1 MTEMIGQVYRN
12 NAVTIKMK
20 QEKVQ
25 SRFAKM
31 GSAFGLISGMTFA
44 VNSIILGI
52 ALAREP
58 FTLGSGAIFVA
69 PLVAAAMNDSMTALW
84 LLIYNIW
91 KGNFKELVR
100 SLKTTPG
107 RMVCVA
113 AILGGP
119 VAMGCYLLGIQFCG
133 SAYTMPISA
142 LCPVV
147 GAILARIFMN
157 QKMSTRVGMGMLICI
172 MGTALISFTPPE
184 GNYPHF
190 YLGLLFAFGSA
201 LGWGAEGALATF
213 GMSMVNPDV
222 AITIR
227 EITSGL
233 ASTLI
238 VVPLISGISMYG
250 ELLKTPATLLVVAA
264 AGLAGAISFLTW
276 YKANAMIGVASG
288 MALNITYSLWGLVF
302 AFFVTGVSLSVY
314 LVIGAVAVT
323 LGAMLVVVNPL
334 EVFMRKGE
342 A

>member
-1 MTEMIGQVYRN
+1 MTEMVGQVYRN
-12 NAVTIKMK
+12 DALTIKLK
-20 QEKVQ
+20 QSKIQ
-25 SRFAKM
+25 SKFAKV
-31 GSAFGLISGMTFA
+31 GSTFGLLSGMTFA

-58 FTLGSGAIFVA
+58 FTLGTSAMFVA

-91 KGNFKELVR
+91 KGNFNELVR
-100 SLKTTPG
+100 SLKTKPG
-107 RMVCVA
+107 RMICVA

-119 VAMGCYLLGIQFCG
+119 VAMGSYLLGIQFCG

-147 GAILARIFMN
+147 GAILARIFMK
-157 QKMSTRVGMGMLICI
+157 QKMSSRVGIGMMICI
-172 MGTALISFTPPE
+172 AGTALISFTPPE
-184 GNYPHF
+184 GNFPHF

-201 LGWGAEGALATF
+201 VGWGAEGALSTF

-233 ASTLI
+233 ASSLI
-238 VVPLISGISMYG
+238 VVPIISGLGMFG
-250 ELLKTPATLLVVAA
+250 QLLQTPQTMIVIGAA
-264 AGLAGAISFLTW
+264 ALAGAVSFLTW
-276 YKANAMIGVASG
+276 YKANSMIGVASG

-302 AFFVTGVSLSVY
+302 AFFITGVTLSPF
-314 LVIGAVAVT
+314 LVVGAIAVT
-323 LGAMLVVVNPL
+323 FGAMLVVVNPL
-334 EVFMRKGE
+334 EMFAKKGE
-342 A
+342 